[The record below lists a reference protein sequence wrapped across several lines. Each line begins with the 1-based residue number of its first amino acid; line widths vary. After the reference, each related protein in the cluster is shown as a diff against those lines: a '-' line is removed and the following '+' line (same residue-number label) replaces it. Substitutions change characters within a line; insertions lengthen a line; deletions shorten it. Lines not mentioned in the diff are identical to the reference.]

1 MASER
6 MTVTLPEEMVHEI
19 DGHERNRSR
28 FVQRAVAH
36 ELERLRQEK
45 LRQSLDN
52 PHADS
57 EVVAE
62 SGFSEWAD
70 LAAGNDQDLLDAA
83 AGKEVCWDPDRGW
96 IEVDK

>member
-1 MASER
+1 

-19 DGHERNRSR
+19 DGYERNRSR
-28 FVQRAVAH
+28 FVQRAVAR

-52 PHADS
+52 PHIDS
-57 EVVAE
+57 EIVAE

-70 LAAGNDQDLLDAA
+70 QGADTDQDLVDAE
-83 AGKEVCWDPDRGW
+83 AGKKVSWDLDRGW
-96 IEVDK
+96 LEVDA